1 MNPTSSNPIEAP
13 PTTTDALRGV
23 SRDKAGTPSPLTE
36 LSRIDAGLPPGC
48 ETVGLPVVW
57 DAWTA
62 GGPPVEQLAA
72 NYDLLTVDHADLGD
86 AVAAG
91 CLVPVDELVGAAAL
105 ERWRAGAIGPAF
117 AAYQRDSRAWAV
129 PYHVSAQMSA
139 VRADLTTAAPL
150 PTTWDDVATSA
161 VPLTVCLGGEHA
173 LLTLS
178 ALCLS
183 EGERLGEGA
192 EFVSREG
199 GVRALER
206 LAELVARS
214 DPRLWHRGPRTVLEA
229 LAQGDGPVYCPLV
242 PGCAT
247 ATRSGRHP
255 LAFGAP
261 PAARGVLAG
270 TGLAVSRRRAHDP
283 LIREALRD
291 HLVRLLA
298 DPVQCGLFP
307 VTGAQPAARA
317 AWADARAGR
326 RWGGFYRATL
336 DTVETA
342 WILPNHPGFPAFQHT
357 ASELLRA
364 ALVEHRAPAAVV
376 NDLNRLYR
384 QGSCT

>member
-1 MNPTSSNPIEAP
+1 MNPSSSSPIDAP

-23 SRDKAGTPSPLTE
+23 SRDKAGTPAPLAE

-57 DAWTA
+57 DPWTA
-62 GGPPVEQLAA
+62 GGPSARQLAA
-72 NYDLLTVDHADLGD
+72 DYDLVTIDHADLGD

-117 AAYQRDSRAWAV
+117 AAYEHEGRAWAV
-129 PYHVSAQMSA
+129 PYVVTAQMSA
-139 VRADLTTAAPL
+139 VRADLTATGPL
-150 PTTWDDVATSA
+150 PATWDDVGASTL
-161 VPLTVCLGGEHA
+161 PLTMCLGGEHA
-173 LLTLS
+173 LLTLV

-183 EGERLGEGA
+183 EGERVGEGD
-192 EFVSREG
+192 EFVSAEA
-199 GVRALER
+199 GVCALER
-206 LAELVARS
+206 LAALVARS

-229 LAQGDGPVYCPLV
+229 LTQGDGPVYCPLI
-242 PGCAT
+242 PGRAT
-247 ATRSGRHP
+247 ATRGGRHP
-255 LAFGAP
+255 LTFGPP
-261 PAARGVLAG
+261 PASRGVFAG
-270 TGLAVSRRRAHDP
+270 TGLAASRRRAHDP

-298 DPVQCGLFP
+298 EPVQSGLFP

-317 AWADARAGR
+317 AWADARTGR

-342 WILPNHPGFPAFQHT
+342 WTRPNHPGYPAFQHT
-357 ASELLRA
+357 ASELLRT
-364 ALVEHRAPAAVV
+364 ALTERHAPRRVIH
-376 NDLNRLYR
+376 DLNWLYR
-384 QGSCT
+384 KRRCI